1 MGGLIPREQQQQHQ
15 HKQQGVNPM
24 EYMLGNLMRK
34 IDQNNG
40 IHAWEANEKNRSKPI
55 PIENPIEPSS
65 ENINLVD
72 LTNDNVNVITLDS
85 SQIANNLDN
94 EIMAQEQQKLMD
106 QLDQLKKVTNIK
118 T

>member
-1 MGGLIPREQQQQHQ
+1 MGGLNPREQQQQHQ
-15 HKQQGVNPM
+15 HKHKQQQGVNPM

-34 IDQNNG
+34 IDQNKSQK
-40 IHAWEANEKNRSKPI
+40 IS
-55 PIENPIEPSS
+55 IENPIESSS

-72 LTNDNVNVITLDS
+72 LTSDNFNVITIDSPKLTSNLDS
-85 SQIANNLDN
+85 

>member
-1 MGGLIPREQQQQHQ
+1 MGGLNPREQQ
-15 HKQQGVNPM
+15 HKQQQGVNPL